1 MLALLAA
8 VPILLTII
16 LTVGFNMSAKK
27 VLPIA
32 WAVIVIIG
40 FTYWQMDVQKIAAF
54 SIAGFLGSIDTLL
67 IIFGAILLMNMLN
80 TAGAMHRIQGM
91 FNGITEDARIQLVI
105 IGFAFSAFIE
115 GAAGFGTPAAIAAPL
130 LIGLGFPPMAAAVAC
145 LILNSTPVPFGAAGT
160 PTNSAADIVKDLL
173 PAIGVTD
180 FEAWKLSLSFIS
192 ALGMAV
198 GALVIIFIVVGI
210 VTRMFGKNKSFA
222 DAVPTIP
229 FCVFAAVVFDIFY
242 LLLAKFIGSEI
253 TSLTAAAITVFV
265 LIGAAKAG
273 FLVPKTIWR
282 FEGEEKKQENAED
295 VPHMS
300 LFKAWI
306 PYLFV
311 SVWLILTRIPQ
322 LGLKGPIKSVV
333 ISVKGILG
341 IPEAAWNFAILN
353 NPGVAPFILIVL
365 LSIPLYGL
373 TGSQVKEI
381 FVKSGKQV
389 YGATIALIFGF
400 GLVYMYRWSSFNGAG
415 LDSMLLTMAKGVAE
429 LAGENYFY
437 VAPFIGSVGAFMFGS
452 NTVSNVMFA
461 PLQFETANL
470 LQIPPTVILA
480 LQNQGGAIGNMV
492 CINNIVAVAA
502 TTGIISIR
510 GIEGKLLKTDV
521 VPWAIYYVI
530 CIAVMIVA
538 LQMGLVPE
546 IALQMGAQ

>member
-8 VPILLTII
+8 VPILLTIL

-27 VLPIA
+27 VLPLA
-32 WAVIVIIG
+32 WAVSVVIG
-40 FTYWQMDVQKIAAF
+40 LTYWQMDPQKVAAF
-54 SIAGFLGSIDTLL
+54 SVAGFLGSIDTLL

-80 TAGAMHRIQGM
+80 AAGAMHRIQGM

-160 PTNSAADIVKDLL
+160 PTNSAADIVKEML
-173 PAIGVTD
+173 PAAMD
-180 FEAWKLSLSFIS
+180 FETWKLGLSFIS
-192 ALGMAV
+192 AFGMAL
-198 GALVIIFIVVGI
+198 GALFIIFIVVGI

-222 DAVPTIP
+222 DAVPVIP
-229 FCVFAAVVFDIFY
+229 FCVFAAVVFDIFF

-273 FLVPKTIWR
+273 FLMPKTVWR
-282 FEGEEKKQENAED
+282 FEHEEKKTETTGD
-295 VPHMS
+295 IPHMS

-311 SVWLILTRIPQ
+311 SLWLILTRIPQ

-341 IPEAAWNFAILN
+341 VPEAAWNFAILN

-373 TGSQVKEI
+373 TGTQVKEI
-381 FVKSGKQV
+381 FSKSANQV

-400 GLVYMYRWSSFNGAG
+400 GLVYMYRYSSINGLG

-429 LAGENYFY
+429 LAGGNYFY
-437 VAPFIGSVGAFMFGS
+437 FATFIGSVGAFMFGS
-452 NTVSNVMFA
+452 NTVSNIMFS
-461 PLQFETANL
+461 PLQFQTAQL
-470 LQIPPTVILA
+470 LNIPPTVILA
-480 LQNQGGAIGNMV
+480 LQNQGGAIGNMI
-492 CINNIVAVAA
+492 CINNIVAAAA
-502 TTGIISIR
+502 TTGVITIK
-510 GIEGKLLKTDV
+510 GIEGKLIRTDI

-530 CIAVMIVA
+530 CIITM
-538 LQMGLVPE
+538 L
-546 IALQMGAQ
+546 IAMQLGIAPTV

>member
-8 VPILLTII
+8 VPILLTIL

-27 VLPIA
+27 VLPLA
-32 WAVIVIIG
+32 WAVSVVIG
-40 FTYWQMDVQKIAAF
+40 LTYWQMDPQKVAAF
-54 SIAGFLGSIDTLL
+54 SVAGFLGSIDTLL

-160 PTNSAADIVKDLL
+160 PTNSAADIVKEML
-173 PAIGVTD
+173 PAAMD
-180 FEAWKLSLSFIS
+180 FEAWKLGLSFLS
-192 ALGMAV
+192 ALGMAA
-198 GALVIIFIVVGI
+198 GGLVIIFIVVGI

-222 DAVPTIP
+222 DAVPVIP
-229 FCVFAAVVFDIFY
+229 FCIFAAVVFDIFF

-273 FLVPKTIWR
+273 FLMPKTVWR
-282 FEGEEKKQENAED
+282 FESEEKKSEKAEN

-311 SVWLILTRIPQ
+311 SLWLILTRIPQ

-333 ISVKGILG
+333 ISIKGILG
-341 IPEAAWNFAILN
+341 VPEAAWNFAILN
-353 NPGVAPFILIVL
+353 NPGIAPFILIVL

-373 TGSQVKEI
+373 TGAQVKDI
-381 FVKSGKQV
+381 FAKSGKQV

-415 LDSMLLTMAKGVAE
+415 LDSMLLTMAKGVAD
-429 LAGENYFY
+429 LAGANYFY

-461 PLQFETANL
+461 PLQFQTAQL
-470 LQIPPTVILA
+470 LNIPPTVILA
-480 LQNQGGAIGNMV
+480 LQNQGGAFGNMV
-492 CINNIVAVAA
+492 CINNIVAVSA
-502 TTGIISIR
+502 TTGIITIK

-521 VPWAIYYVI
+521 VPWAIYYAI
-530 CIAVMIVA
+530 CIVTMLVA
-538 LQMGLVPE
+538 LQVGLVPD
-546 IALQMGAQ
+546 IALNMMK

>member
-8 VPILLTII
+8 VPILLTIL

-27 VLPIA
+27 VLPLA
-32 WAVIVIIG
+32 WAVSVVIG
-40 FTYWQMDVQKIAAF
+40 LTYWQMDPQKVAAF
-54 SIAGFLGSIDTLL
+54 SVAGFLGSIDTLL

-80 TAGAMHRIQGM
+80 AAGAMHRIQGM

-160 PTNSAADIVKDLL
+160 PTNSAADIVKEML
-173 PAIGVTD
+173 PAAMD
-180 FEAWKLSLSFIS
+180 FETWKLGLSFIS
-192 ALGMAV
+192 AFGMAL
-198 GALVIIFIVVGI
+198 GALFIIFIVVGI
-210 VTRMFGKNKSFA
+210 ITRMFGKNKSFA
-222 DAVPTIP
+222 DAVPVIP
-229 FCVFAAVVFDIFY
+229 FCVFAAVVFDIFF

-273 FLVPKTIWR
+273 FLMPKTIWR
-282 FEGEEKKQENAED
+282 FESDEKKDKKTED
-295 VPHMS
+295 IPHMS

-311 SVWLILTRIPQ
+311 SLWLILTRIPQ

-341 IPEAAWNFAILN
+341 VPEAAWNFAILN
-353 NPGVAPFILIVL
+353 NPGIAPFILIVL

-373 TGSQVKEI
+373 SGTQVKDI
-381 FVKSGKQV
+381 FAKSGKQV

-415 LDSMLLTMAKGVAE
+415 LDSMLLTMAKGVAD

-461 PLQFETANL
+461 PLQFQTAQL
-470 LQIPPTVILA
+470 LNIPPTVILA
-480 LQNQGGAIGNMV
+480 LQNQGGAFGNMV
-492 CINNIVAVAA
+492 CINNIVAVSA
-502 TTGIISIR
+502 TTGIITIK
-510 GIEGKLLKTDV
+510 GIEGKLLKTDA
-521 VPWAIYYVI
+521 VPWAIYYAI
-530 CIAVMIVA
+530 CIVAMLIA
-538 LQMGLVPE
+538 LQVGLVPD
-546 IALQMGAQ
+546 IAMDMMK

>member
-8 VPILLTII
+8 VPILLTIL

-27 VLPIA
+27 VLPLA
-32 WAVIVIIG
+32 WAVSVVIG
-40 FTYWQMDVQKIAAF
+40 LTYWQMDPQKVAAF
-54 SIAGFLGSIDTLL
+54 SVAGFLGSIDTLL

-80 TAGAMHRIQGM
+80 AAGAMHRIQGM

-160 PTNSAADIVKDLL
+160 PTNSAADIVKEML
-173 PAIGVTD
+173 PAAMD
-180 FEAWKLSLSFIS
+180 FEVWKLGLSFIS

-198 GALVIIFIVVGI
+198 GALFIIFIVVGI

-222 DAVPTIP
+222 DAVPVIP
-229 FCVFAAVVFDIFY
+229 FCVFAAVVFDIFF
-242 LLLAKFIGSEI
+242 LLLSKFIGSEI

-273 FLVPKTIWR
+273 FLMPKTVWR
-282 FEGEEKKQENAED
+282 FEHEEKKNENAGD
-295 VPHMS
+295 IPHMS

-311 SVWLILTRIPQ
+311 SLWLILTRIPQ

-353 NPGVAPFILIVL
+353 NPGIAPFILIVL

-373 TGSQVKEI
+373 SGSQVKDI
-381 FVKSGKQV
+381 FAKSANQV

-415 LDSMLLTMAKGVAE
+415 LDSMLLTMAKGVAD

-461 PLQFETANL
+461 PLQFQTAQL
-470 LQIPPTVILA
+470 LNIPPTVILA
-480 LQNQGGAIGNMV
+480 LQNQGGAFGNMV
-492 CINNIVAVAA
+492 CINNIVAVSA
-502 TTGIISIR
+502 TTGIITIK
-510 GIEGKLLKTDV
+510 GIEGKLLKTDA
-521 VPWAIYYVI
+521 VPWAIYYAI
-530 CIAVMIVA
+530 CVVTMIVA
-538 LQMGLVPE
+538 LQVGLVPD
-546 IALQMGAQ
+546 IALDMMK

>member
-160 PTNSAADIVKDLL
+160 PTNSAADIVKNLL

-210 VTRMFGKNKSFA
+210 VSPMYQLYN
-222 DAVPTIP
+222 
-229 FCVFAAVVFDIFY
+229 
-242 LLLAKFIGSEI
+242 LSEHR
-253 TSLTAAAITVFV
+253 V
-265 LIGAAKAG
+265 
-273 FLVPKTIWR
+273 
-282 FEGEEKKQENAED
+282 
-295 VPHMS
+295 
-300 LFKAWI
+300 
-306 PYLFV
+306 
-311 SVWLILTRIPQ
+311 
-322 LGLKGPIKSVV
+322 
-333 ISVKGILG
+333 
-341 IPEAAWNFAILN
+341 
-353 NPGVAPFILIVL
+353 
-365 LSIPLYGL
+365 SIP
-373 TGSQVKEI
+373 
-381 FVKSGKQV
+381 
-389 YGATIALIFGF
+389 
-400 GLVYMYRWSSFNGAG
+400 
-415 LDSMLLTMAKGVAE
+415 
-429 LAGENYFY
+429 
-437 VAPFIGSVGAFMFGS
+437 
-452 NTVSNVMFA
+452 
-461 PLQFETANL
+461 
-470 LQIPPTVILA
+470 
-480 LQNQGGAIGNMV
+480 
-492 CINNIVAVAA
+492 
-502 TTGIISIR
+502 
-510 GIEGKLLKTDV
+510 
-521 VPWAIYYVI
+521 
-530 CIAVMIVA
+530 
-538 LQMGLVPE
+538 MGLLRTP
-546 IALQMGAQ
+546 

>member
-8 VPILLTII
+8 VPILLTIL

-27 VLPIA
+27 VLPLA
-32 WAVIVIIG
+32 WAVSVVIG
-40 FTYWQMDVQKIAAF
+40 LTYWQMDPQKVAAF
-54 SIAGFLGSIDTLL
+54 SVAGFLGSIDTLL

-80 TAGAMHRIQGM
+80 AAGAMHRIQGM

-160 PTNSAADIVKDLL
+160 PTNSAADIVKEML
-173 PAIGVTD
+173 PAAMD
-180 FEAWKLSLSFIS
+180 FETWKLGLSFIS
-192 ALGMAV
+192 AFGMAL
-198 GALVIIFIVVGI
+198 GALFIIFIVVGI
-210 VTRMFGKNKSFA
+210 ITRMFGKNKSFA
-222 DAVPTIP
+222 DAVPVIP
-229 FCVFAAVVFDIFY
+229 FCVFAAVVFDIFF

-273 FLVPKTIWR
+273 FLMPKTVWR
-282 FEGEEKKQENAED
+282 FEHKEKKTETTGD
-295 VPHMS
+295 IPHMS

-311 SVWLILTRIPQ
+311 SLWLILTRIPQ

-341 IPEAAWNFAILN
+341 VPEAAWNFAILN
-353 NPGVAPFILIVL
+353 NPGIAPFILIVL

-373 TGSQVKEI
+373 TGTQVKEI
-381 FVKSGKQV
+381 FSKSANQV

-415 LDSMLLTMAKGVAE
+415 LDSMLLTMAKGVAD

-461 PLQFETANL
+461 PLQFQTAQL
-470 LQIPPTVILA
+470 LNIPPTVILA
-480 LQNQGGAIGNMV
+480 LQNQGGAFGNMV
-492 CINNIVAVAA
+492 CINNIVAVSA
-502 TTGIISIR
+502 TTGIITIK
-510 GIEGKLLKTDV
+510 GIEGKLLKTDA
-521 VPWAIYYVI
+521 VPWAIYYAI
-530 CIAVMIVA
+530 CIVAMLIA
-538 LQMGLVPE
+538 LQVGLVPD
-546 IALQMGAQ
+546 IAMDMMK